1 MQVPE
6 QSRAPVP
13 GRGMPAPEALVSPAM
28 GLRASGPPVSRARVV
43 RKPVPGLPVSR
54 MLVARMLVAR
64 MLVARMPASALPA
77 ASRLPASGARWSA
90 AGRRARLLSP
100 QRLAEGASRAA
111 QAVGAE
117 EAGEGAVAL
126 CPRQRDSLPAR

>member
-6 QSRAPVP
+6 LIRAPVP
-13 GRGMPAPEALVSPAM
+13 GMPAPEGLVSPAM
-28 GLRASGPPVSRARVV
+28 GLRASGPPVSRARVA
-43 RKPVPGLPVSR
+43 RKPVPGLLVSR
-54 MLVARMLVAR
+54 MLVARIL
-64 MLVARMPASALPA
+64 ASALPA

-90 AGRRARLLSP
+90 AGRRPRLLSP